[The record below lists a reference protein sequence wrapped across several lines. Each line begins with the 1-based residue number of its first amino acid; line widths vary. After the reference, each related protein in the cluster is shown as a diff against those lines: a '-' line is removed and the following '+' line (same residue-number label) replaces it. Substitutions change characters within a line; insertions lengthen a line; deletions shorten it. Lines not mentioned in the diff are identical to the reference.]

1 MKLANP
7 IATATKGKGLWNMLK
22 RVTVIGRRYGLTAR
36 KMNRIMTRFATI
48 LETFDAQ
55 ATFPIT
61 GMALAR
67 SRGFAETFQ
76 RKQIELAAH
85 GYYHVDHTQLSL
97 EEQIKQITAVSQLL
111 ATKGV
116 KPVGFRCPYLRW
128 CDDTVTAI
136 KQAGFLYDGSQA
148 LAWDIDESLMT
159 EAYRRVLQF
168 YGAVSANIY
177 PALPRLEH
185 GLVRIPYCLP
195 DDEAL
200 IDRLAFPSQETMNA
214 IWPHIL
220 NETHR
225 QGELFTLGLHPERLE
240 LCEAALT
247 RTLQQ
252 AQQLSPKVWQARLD
266 EIAAWWQARLN
277 SNVII
282 TTGENNACHVTI
294 SGPEGVTVLARGLEI
309 AAPTTAWD
317 AVYRQVE
324 AFEFTFQAEKRPFIG
339 VSPHT
344 APSLTSFL
352 QQQGYIVESVSS
364 GDNHVIFLDQPQF
377 AAEEERPLLTNI
389 EQGDFPLV
397 RLGRWP
403 NGARSALCI
412 TGDIDALTI
421 WDYGLRFLG
430 N

>member
-7 IATATKGKGLWNMLK
+7 IATATRGKGLWNMLK
-22 RVTVIGRRYGLTAR
+22 RVMVIGRRYGLTSR
-36 KMNRIMTRFATI
+36 KMDRIMRRFATI

-67 SRGFAETFQ
+67 SHGFAERFQ
-76 RKQIELAAH
+76 GKQIELAAH

-97 EEQIKQITAVSQLL
+97 DEQVSQISAVSQLL
-111 ATKGV
+111 ASKGIT
-116 KPVGFRCPYLRW
+116 PYGFRCPYLRW
-128 CDDTVTAI
+128 CDDTVTAV

-148 LAWDIDESLMT
+148 LAWDIDDTFIT

-168 YGAVSANIY
+168 YGAVSANVY
-177 PALPRLEH
+177 VALPRLEQ

-200 IDRLAFPSQETMNA
+200 IDRLAFPTGEAMSH

-220 NETHR
+220 TETHQR
-225 QGELFTLGLHPERLE
+225 GELFTLGLHPERLD
-240 LCEAALT
+240 LCEEALV
-247 RTLQQ
+247 RTLHR
-252 AQQLSPKVWQARLD
+252 AQELSPKVWHARLD
-266 EIAAWWQARLN
+266 EIAHWWRARLN
-277 SNVII
+277 TTVTI
-282 TTGENNACHVTI
+282 TGGQATPLHVTV
-294 SGPEGVTVLARGLEI
+294 SGPDGVTVLGRGLEVVGQ
-309 AAPTTAWD
+309 TETWD
-317 AVYRQVE
+317 GVYRQVQT
-324 AFEFTFQAEKRPFIG
+324 FDFTLRAEKRPFIG
-339 VSPHT
+339 VSPRA
-344 APSLTSFL
+344 APSLTDFL
-352 QQQGYIVESVSS
+352 QQQGYIVETVTS
-364 GDNHVIFLDQPQF
+364 GHDHVIFLDQPQF
-377 AAEEERPLLTNI
+377 VREEERPLLAKI